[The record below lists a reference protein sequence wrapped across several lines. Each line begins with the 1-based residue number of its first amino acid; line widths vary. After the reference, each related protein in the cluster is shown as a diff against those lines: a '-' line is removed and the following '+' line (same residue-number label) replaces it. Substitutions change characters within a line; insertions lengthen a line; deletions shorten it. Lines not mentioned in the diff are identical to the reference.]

1 MGHGNRERK
10 KKVALGASDAHGG
23 DASGKI
29 KVKRGKKGRK
39 GRCAVTNTHRE
50 RTVHTMGSP
59 KLHLIVQCCNKD
71 VWCYYDMGM

>member
-10 KKVALGASDAHGG
+10 KKEALGASDAHGG

-59 KLHLIVQCCNKD
+59 KLHLIVQCCHGN
-71 VWCYYDMGM
+71 